1 MFELDEVR
9 EPDPEVS
16 MHFLIMNTTSSLI
29 DSEKVTEVMQLADQQ
44 LELLRKT
51 FNFASVGFD
60 VDERLRQE
68 DEQAAAAGEAR
79 DSGSETTESYSD

>member
-1 MFELDEVR
+1 MR

-51 FNFASVGFD
+51 FNFASFD